1 MVRLLF
7 VENRFKTFF
16 WSEIV
21 KKLRIDHDE
30 ILVSWIVQ
38 NKKFKPKGE
47 DCFVIN
53 YPESSQLDSNYS
65 CDFFKKLAKMDRGVY
80 AFDSGTSHYY
90 YYYQSIKNYINQF
103 KPDFVVGESTLF
115 HELITIEVCKE
126 LGVKY
131 ITPSTCRYPVGKFS
145 LYVNGTLNVL
155 NYRDYMVEDYHYQ
168 MIDDIVCRNKTP
180 DYMKKQQG
188 LKNAILKFR
197 LMYNKIFSLLS
208 WFEGERYNT
217 PSPLKKLAITIEN
230 RINKNKLE
238 KISLKD
244 CQSVDW
250 ENTVLYPLQ
259 MQPESNIDVWG
270 YPYNDQTINLKRL
283 VERLPPGK
291 IVLIKPNPK
300 SKYELSSDLVSL
312 ISSLDNVYAI
322 SSSISMDDIFDKVET
337 IYTVTGT
344 VAIEAVLSGK
354 SVITEKSS
362 KLLGYPNVSYLD
374 SSDIKLSIPIYSKE
388 SLISNLDGNSHFGL
402 ISDPIFSD
410 YSVSIE
416 NIENICLALYSEIKM
431 DYLKK

>member
-1 MVRLLF
+1 MRLLF

-21 KKLRIDHDE
+21 KKLRIDHDN

-38 NKKFKPKGE
+38 NKKFKPKDE

-53 YPESSQLDSNYS
+53 YPESSQLNFNYNS
-65 CDFFKKLAKMDRGVY
+65 DFFEKLAKMDRGVY

-90 YYYQSIKNYINQF
+90 YYYESIKNYIKKFDPN
-103 KPDFVVGESTLF
+103 FVIGESTLF

-126 LGVKY
+126 LGIKY

-145 LYVNGTLNVL
+145 LYVNGTLDIL
-155 NYRDYMVEDYHYQ
+155 NYRDYSVANCHNQ
-168 MIDDIVCRNKTP
+168 MIEDVVCRNRTP

-188 LKNAILKFR
+188 LKSIIFKSR
-197 LMYNKIFSLLS
+197 LIYNKFFSLLS
-208 WFEGERYNT
+208 WIEGERYNT
-217 PSPLKKLAITIEN
+217 PSPFKKMIISIEN
-230 RINKNKLE
+230 MNNKKDFE
-238 KISLKD
+238 RISLKD
-244 CQSVDW
+244 YKGIDW

-270 YPYNDQTINLKRL
+270 HPYNDQTINLKRL
-283 VERLPPGK
+283 IERLPPGK
-291 IVLIKPNPK
+291 MVLIKPNPK
-300 SKYELSSDLVSL
+300 SKYELSSELVSL
-312 ISSLDNVYAI
+312 ISSLDNVHAI
-322 SSSISMDDIFDKVET
+322 SSDISMDDIFDKVKT

-344 VAIEAVLSGK
+344 IAIEAILAGK
-354 SVITEKSS
+354 SVITENSS

-374 SSDIKLSIPIYSKE
+374 SSEIKLSIPIYSKE
-388 SLISNLDGNSHFGL
+388 SLMSNLDGNSNFGL

-416 NIENICLALYSEIKM
+416 NIENICSALYYELEL
-431 DYLKK
+431 DGLKK